1 MGGLP
6 RLADL
11 NSFRS
16 DADMRCKQARQLFD
30 AYLDG
35 GLSSALEAE
44 LGAHRVQCAECRRA
58 LALLEVSGQILESD
72 RDPVELRHD
81 FADRLLACMDE
92 PKSRSW
98 DRAKLAFVYAG
109 PIAAAA
115 LIALAFLGAFDRGNG
130 PNGGGVQVAGEQ
142 VYNPNVVDSPSESVE
157 GADSNDAELRLK
169 RFIEQ
174 TQKSSEEK
182 RESVQSLQKALNY
195 TVDQWLEIL
204 DQAKDDPAVQSDIM
218 SDDDSGDAGT
228 DEEPLAAE
236 SDDTTE

>member
-1 MGGLP
+1 
-6 RLADL
+6 
-11 NSFRS
+11 
-16 DADMRCKQARQLFD
+16 MRCKEARQLFD

-58 LALLEVSGQILESD
+58 LALLEVSGQILASD
-72 RDPVELRHD
+72 RDPVELRHG

-92 PKSRSW
+92 PQSRSW
-98 DRAKLAFVYAG
+98 HRAKLALLYAG

-115 LIALAFLGAFDRGNG
+115 LIALAFLGVFDRGNG
-130 PNGGGVQVAGEQ
+130 PNGQGVQVAGEQ
-142 VYNPNVVDSPSESVE
+142 VYNAHVVASPNNAVESGDPNE
-157 GADSNDAELRLK
+157 AELRLQ

-174 TQKSSEEK
+174 TRKNGEEK
-182 RESVQSLQKALNY
+182 RQSVQSLQKALSS
-195 TVDQWLEIL
+195 TIDQWLEIL
-204 DQAKDDPAVQSDIM
+204 EQAKDTPAVQTDII
-218 SDDDSGDAGT
+218 SDDDSGNTGA